1 MAGAP
6 FGGCLSPVLGVHG
19 AFPFPGFSGSEI
31 SIPEVE
37 PFEAMIAAGRE
48 GKSGMRGLEYAVWKR
63 QTAVFRTW
71 LYTTLKKKLHSYRKA
86 GRVEIGRAHV

>member
-6 FGGCLSPVLGVHG
+6 FGGCLSPVPGAHG
-19 AFPFPGFSGSEI
+19 AFPFPGFPGSEI
-31 SIPEVE
+31 SIPEAA

-48 GKSGMRGLEYAVWKR
+48 AKSGMRGLEYAVRKR

-71 LYTTLKKKLHSYRKA
+71 LYTTPKKKLHS
-86 GRVEIGRAHV
+86 